1 MATLEERVSFLEGR
15 VVEQSN
21 RLDGVRE
28 AVVSLEQRF
37 DQRFVSLEQ
46 RIVSLE
52 DRMDRRFDGV
62 DRQFKWL
69 VGLQVT
75 TLVAMVAALLAR

>member
-1 MATLEERVSFLEGR
+1 VATLEERVSFLEGR